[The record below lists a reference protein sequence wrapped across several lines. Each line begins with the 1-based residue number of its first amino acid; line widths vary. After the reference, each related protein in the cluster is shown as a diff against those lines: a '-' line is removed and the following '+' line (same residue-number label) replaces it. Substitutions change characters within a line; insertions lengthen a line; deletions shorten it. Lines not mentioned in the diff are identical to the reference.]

1 MDLLQDGLHTASL
14 QCLLIHTH
22 ARLEYSTICTQA
34 VRWVCVTTPSPLPFV
49 AAHPHSTILFP
60 PFLTLPPP
68 SLPFL
73 SLPLSF
79 LSLSHLPLFHL
90 TLSLLPSSLLPPPP
104 SSFPPP
110 VFGSEKR
117 SPQMPIQISTL
128 IAAHSS
134 LWVGTENGVLVSCP
148 FTAPAVVAEE
158 SGWELI
164 KVRGHK
170 PPNHLLYYG
179 SV

>member
-1 MDLLQDGLHTASL
+1 MGEHNHTLSPPL
-14 QCLLIHTH
+14 RCCT
-22 ARLEYSTICTQA
+22 ST
-34 VRWVCVTTPSPLPFV
+34 LNY
-49 AAHPHSTILFP
+49 
-60 PFLTLPPP
+60 PFLALPPP
-68 SLPFL
+68 SLPLPLL
-73 SLPLSF
+73 SLTLSF

-90 TLSLLPSSLLPPPP
+90 ALSLLPPPFIPPSPSP

-134 LWVGTENGVLVSCP
+134 LWVGTENGVLVSYP

-164 KVRGHK
+164 KVRAHK
-170 PPNHLLYYG
+170 PQNHLLYYE